1 MIIITSRAQWQSDA
15 VQSLLLF
22 PHRPGAWAKFSG
34 SSKASNHWGNKLWAK
49 GTEEAWNTN
58 MNMISK
64 ATMLKMARIKKGEI
78 KSREK
83 RWQFAKPCHWLLP
96 SSSTNFEEE
105 KTKMNMTKIT
115 TIKLDM
121 TKMKMTTMQNLDTGS
136 SPPPAPSTAPTDRR
150 STKPAFENI
159 WGTRIQRHSNDFLYL
174 GTTWP
179 LVGHYL
185 ATIW

>member
-1 MIIITSRAQWQSDA
+1 
-15 VQSLLLF
+15 
-22 PHRPGAWAKFSG
+22 
-34 SSKASNHWGNKLWAK
+34 
-49 GTEEAWNTN
+49 

-64 ATMLKMARIKKGEI
+64 ATMMKMARIKKAEI
-78 KSREK
+78 KSREQ

-121 TKMKMTTMQNLDTGS
+121 TKMKMTTMQNLATGS

-159 WGTRIQRHSNDFLYL
+159 WGTKTFERF
-174 GTTWP
+174 P
-179 LVGHYL
+179 LLGHYL
-185 ATIW
+185 AASWALLGYYMVTYLGTLLAKNCLQAGTTWWLVNDYWWGVPLRRG